1 MKKLKWFR
9 WGSLGSVPI
18 LLGSFGIIIG
28 ITMASYT
35 LFSGRAAGGQMAI
48 MAILISS
55 GITPGMVPGG
65 ITGTGGIQPT
75 GTISI
80 DIIIMVSVGIM
91 AIGAMMPGE
100 IIGDLGI
107 MVAIWSV
114 AIMAVMAVVLVQ
126 AFIPDR
132 AAMAGKVVVP
142 DKAPMAGKVVVPD
155 KAPMAGKLVAPGKAS
170 MAGKLVAP
178 GKASMAGKAFAL
190 VRASAP
196 VRVVAAAM

>member
-114 AIMAVMAVVLVQ
+114 AIMAIMAVVLVQ

-132 AAMAGKVVVP
+132 
-142 DKAPMAGKVVVPD
+142 
-155 KAPMAGKLVAPGKAS
+155 APMAGKLVAPGKAS
-170 MAGKLVAP
+170 MAGKVVIP
-178 GKASMAGKAFAL
+178 GKVCMAGKAFAL
-190 VRASAP
+190 VRACAP